1 MNDETNPQIRSLVNT
16 FEKFAKADWHKQ
28 SVYGIKPSEVKVLLR
43 IKDISLQ
50 NDHGVTISDI
60 SKSLLVTSPTVT
72 QMIKSLNKNGYVERA
87 VDTNDRRVADIK
99 LTAKGEDI
107 VKQVR
112 KRKAA
117 AYSGLIETLGK
128 EQSESLILLL
138 NQVYDYF
145 DKVSKEH
152 SVKE

>member
-1 MNDETNPQIRSLVNT
+1 LKEITNFQIRNLVNT
-16 FEKFAKADWHKQ
+16 IEKFAKADWRKQ
-28 SVYGIKPSEVKVLLR
+28 SVYGIKPSEIRVLLR

-50 NDHGVTISDI
+50 NDHRVTISDI
-60 SKSLLVTSPTVT
+60 SKSLSVTSPTVT
-72 QMIKSLNKNGYVERA
+72 QMIKNLNKNGYIERA
-87 VDTNDRRVADIK
+87 IDAKDRRVADIK

-107 VKQVR
+107 VQLVR
-112 KRKAA
+112 KRKFA

-152 SVKE
+152 